1 MVYSKRGRKRA
12 GFHDA
17 DTWGSKGIKPLLVE
31 ADLGHEMGEARVGTQ
46 RVGHGVDVQVD
57 EAVDAFLEI
66 GRASCRERV

>member
-31 ADLGHEMGEARVGTQ
+31 SDLGHELGEARVGTQ
-46 RVGHGVDVQVD
+46 RVGHGIDV
-57 EAVDAFLEI
+57 
-66 GRASCRERV
+66 